1 MTQLQRINRRRTNVD
16 TVFAWLYEKI
26 TSMELL
32 PGARISEAEIA
43 MQLGVSRQPV
53 RDAFSRLEN
62 LDLLLIQPQRATEVK
77 RFSKREI
84 RKSRFVR
91 GAVEERLVRQAA
103 QRCNP
108 DGAATLDQCLIEQ
121 IKVVKARDYAAFTV
135 LDFEFHKCICEI
147 AAAPFA
153 FDVIYTEKAKLDR
166 LCLLG
171 LSRADRLSLLLKDH
185 QAIAEAIK
193 RGDAETGVATMALH
207 LSRVDETI
215 ASISASRPEFFE
227 P

>member
-1 MTQLQRINRRRTNVD
+1 MSQMQRLNRRRTNVD
-16 TVFAWLYEKI
+16 TVFECLYDKI
-26 TSMELL
+26 TSMQLL
-32 PGARISEAEIA
+32 PGAKISEAEIA

-62 LDLLLIQPQRATEVK
+62 LGLLLIQPQRATEVR
-77 RFSKREI
+77 RFSRREI
-84 RKSRFVR
+84 IKSRFIR

-108 DGAATLDQCLIEQ
+108 DGAATLDQCLSEQ
-121 IKVVKARDYAAFTV
+121 IKVAEARDYATFTV
-135 LDFEFHKCICEI
+135 LDFAFHKCICEI

-166 LCLLG
+166 LCILG
-171 LSRADRLSLLLKDH
+171 LSREDRLSVLLKDH

-193 RGDAETGVATMALH
+193 QGDAETGVSAMALH

-215 ASISASRPEFFE
+215 ATISASTPEFFE

>member
-1 MTQLQRINRRRTNVD
+1 MQRLNRRRTNVD
-16 TVFAWLYEKI
+16 TVFESLYDKI

-62 LDLLLIQPQRATEVK
+62 LGLLLIQPQRATEVK
-77 RFSKREI
+77 RFSRREI
-84 RKSRFVR
+84 IKSRFVR
-91 GAVEERLVRQAA
+91 GAVEERLIRQAA
-103 QRCNP
+103 RECKA
-108 DGAATLDQCLIEQ
+108 DGAAKLDQSLIEQ
-121 IKVVKARDYAAFTV
+121 SKVVKARDYAAFTV

-171 LSRADRLSLLLKDH
+171 LSREDRLSLLLQDH

-193 RGDAETGVATMALH
+193 QGDGETGVAAMALH

-215 ASISASRPEFFE
+215 ASISASTPEFFE